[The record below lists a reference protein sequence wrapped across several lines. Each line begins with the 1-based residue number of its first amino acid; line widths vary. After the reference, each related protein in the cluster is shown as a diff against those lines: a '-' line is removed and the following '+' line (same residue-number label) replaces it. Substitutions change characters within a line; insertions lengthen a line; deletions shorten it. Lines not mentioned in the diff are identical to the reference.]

1 MDYRKHQDTYI
12 VRMDRGEEV
21 VDCLK
26 RLCRACGISLAQ
38 VSAIG
43 AADRAE
49 IGLYNVEK
57 QQYIKTELEGEMEV
71 ISILGSV
78 TVKDGDV
85 YLHLHASFGLSD
97 MTVRGGHLNSCRIS
111 GTCEMF
117 VRELPGPVGRMHDQ
131 ETGLN
136 VLSFGR
142 LESSI
147 THD

>member
-49 IGLYNVEK
+49 IGLYNV
-57 QQYIKTELEGEMEV
+57 
-71 ISILGSV
+71 
-78 TVKDGDV
+78 
-85 YLHLHASFGLSD
+85 
-97 MTVRGGHLNSCRIS
+97 
-111 GTCEMF
+111 
-117 VRELPGPVGRMHDQ
+117 
-131 ETGLN
+131 
-136 VLSFGR
+136 
-142 LESSI
+142 
-147 THD
+147 